1 VTLKEI
7 DIAEKEFGI
16 LDYIPVGICILRKD
30 IIVVFWNSC
39 LEDWTGIQRGKIL
52 GTNIVSHFPHLN
64 NSKYFSRL
72 QNIFDGG
79 PPTIFSSQLHKYL
92 IPSPMR
98 DGNFRIQHTTVT
110 SVRAADGSGFYALFS
125 IQDVTDLTHR
135 IKGYRNMRDQAFEEI
150 KERKRIEAELIKARG
165 ELELRVKERTADL
178 VSVNK
183 ELEQEI
189 VERRKAEE
197 ELKKLISTLNTL
209 VDHMPEGVVLLDSE
223 NRVIL
228 ANRIGE
234 RYLKAIANVGIGG
247 MLANISGHPLT
258 DFVFSESN
266 ITWREVE
273 IDGPPKTIY
282 ELAGRAIG
290 QNNKIS
296 GMVLVLKDVTE
307 ERALEERIHSQDRLA
322 AVGQLAAGIA
332 HDFNNILTGIIGF
345 SDILISDNNLESE
358 ERQMVDAI
366 MENGLRGA
374 QLIRQILDFSRKS
387 ISEMKTMDLKAFLK
401 EFSTFIR
408 RTIPENIHI
417 SFSYDPGEYSI
428 LADPAKIQQ
437 VLANL
442 AVNARDAMPGGG
454 KLKFTLSHFTLTHN
468 DKPPIP
474 DMPEGNWIVLN
485 VSDKGTGITS
495 EIIPHVFEP
504 FFTTKDVGKGTGLG
518 LSQVYGIIKQHEGH
532 ILLETEVGKGSTF
545 IIYLPEAWSMTE
557 KMSADKEAPFPVG
570 QDETILV
577 VEDNEA
583 VRNLIERRLSKLNYR
598 VLAATNGNEALKLF
612 EDKCDKI
619 KLVITDL
626 VMPEMGG
633 IELSRMLK
641 SKNPSIKIIALS
653 GYPLGA
659 EKEDFLSAGIVE
671 CIQKPFKG
679 QIFANAVC
687 RALNKNI
694 K

>member
-1 VTLKEI
+1 MNKI
-7 DIAEKEFGI
+7 DMTEKEFDV
-16 LDYIPVGICILRKD
+16 LDYIPAGICILRKD
-30 IIVVFWNSC
+30 LTVVFWNSC
-39 LEDWTGIQRGKIL
+39 LEDWTGIYREKIL
-52 GTNIVSHFPHLN
+52 GTDIASHFPHLN
-64 NSKYFSRL
+64 DSRYLSRL
-72 QNIFDGG
+72 QNIFEGG
-79 PPTIFSSQLHKYL
+79 PPTIFSSQLHKYI
-92 IPSPMR
+92 IPSPTQK
-98 DGNFRIQHTTVT
+98 GNFRIQHTTVT
-110 SVRAADGSGFYALFS
+110 SIRAADGSGFYALFA

-135 IKGYRNMRDQAFEEI
+135 IQGYRTMRDQAFEEI
-150 KERKRIEAELIKARG
+150 KERKRIEAELIKTRE
-165 ELELRVKERTADL
+165 ELELRVRERTADL

-209 VDHMPEGVVLLDSE
+209 VDHMPEGVALLNAE

-228 ANRIGE
+228 ANSIGE
-234 RYLKAIANVGIGG
+234 RYLRTIADVGIGNI
-247 MLANISGHPLT
+247 LSDISGHPLT
-258 DFVFSESN
+258 NFIVSESN
-266 ITWREVE
+266 KTWGEIE
-273 IDGPPKTIY
+273 IDAQPKSIY

-290 QNNKIS
+290 QNNNIS

-307 ERALEERIHSQDRLA
+307 ERILEERIHSQERLVS
-322 AVGQLAAGIA
+322 VGQLAAGIA

-345 SDILISDNNLESE
+345 ADLLISDSTLENE
-358 ERQMVDAI
+358 ERSMVDAI

-387 ISEMKTMDLKAFLK
+387 ISEMKTMDLKAFLN
-401 EFSTFIR
+401 EFSTFIK

-417 SFSYDPGEYSI
+417 SVSYDPGEYSV

-442 AVNARDAMPGGG
+442 ALNARDAMPEGGE
-454 KLKFTLSHFTLTHN
+454 LKFTLSHLTLTHN
-468 DKPPIP
+468 DRPPVP
-474 DMPEGNWIVLN
+474 DMPEGNWIVVY
-485 VSDKGTGITS
+485 VSDTGTGITS

-532 ILLETEVGKGSTF
+532 ILLDTEVGKGSKF
-545 IIYLPEAWSMTE
+545 IIYLPEAGSKTE
-557 KMSADKEAPFPVG
+557 RISADEAAVFPFG

-583 VRNLIERRLSKLNYR
+583 VRNLVERRLTKLNYR

-612 EDKCDKI
+612 EDNYDKI
-619 KLVITDL
+619 RLVITDL
-626 VMPEMGG
+626 VMPGMGG
-633 IELSRMLK
+633 IELSRMLRA
-641 SKNPSIKIIALS
+641 KNPSLKIIALS
-653 GYPLGA
+653 GYPLGS
-659 EKEDFLSAGIVE
+659 EKEDFLPAGIVE
-671 CIQKPFKG
+671 CIHKPFQG
-679 QIFANAVC
+679 QILAKAVS

-694 K
+694 D